1 MTCML
6 NLIWKIRWFN
16 KMNKKN
22 IYEDLPDRLQF
33 CAIFSVLS
41 GTQGVFG
48 IMYHSECNKTL
59 Q

>member
-1 MTCML
+1 ML

-22 IYEDLPDRLQF
+22 MSINLTVCSFVLF
-33 CAIFSVLS
+33 FSVLS

-48 IMYHSECNKTL
+48 IISTIQNVIQTI